1 MPVTSVGAKSCG
13 DRPTCDGC
21 KRKQD
26 HHAASGSGRPVPEC
40 TYDFPP
46 GEEVWK
52 PWNRSIG
59 QTVRKDRSPGKRS
72 PSPRNSYKPHCSR
85 TPPEQPMAQVRTNV
99 TMQRLTRPDGASS
112 LLPGPVSAPCPD
124 LFPVQYSTRSFIT
137 SGFSYTYDTPSSVGI
152 LPYNG
157 FPMMDHTWN
166 SPTLATTFHG
176 QYSQQPMSMTGS
188 SSVTDAYASPTVVR
202 FYDPSN
208 QTES

>member
-1 MPVTSVGAKSCG
+1 MVSDRHGCSIDPLATAVNESKTIMLPAALVDLYQSVHMIFPPVK
-13 DRPTCDGC
+13 
-21 KRKQD
+21 K
-26 HHAASGSGRPVPEC
+26 SGSLG
-40 TYDFPP
+40 TA
-46 GEEVWK
+46 
-52 PWNRSIG
+52 G

-85 TPPEQPMAQVRTNV
+85 TPPEQPMAQVGTNV

-124 LFPVQYSTRSFIT
+124 LFPVHHTPQGSFIT